1 MKIGMLYSRIRKDE
15 KMLLDAASNKGI
27 NIIKIDDRD
36 CIFGLENEID
46 DYDIVLERSISHS
59 RALYALRFFKHYD
72 IPTVNTF
79 DVATICG
86 DKVQTS
92 LLLKK
97 HNVPTPKTYVVFTPE
112 KALEAIE
119 KMGYPAVLKP
129 VVGSWARL
137 LAKVDNRETA
147 EAIIEHKSVL
157 GNYLHSIFYIQEF
170 IEKPGRDIRTFVVGD
185 ETVAAIYRTSKHWI
199 TNTAR
204 GGKSSKC
211 KVTDEINDISLKA
224 AEAVGN
230 GVLAM
235 DIMEVDNS
243 YTIHEVNYTMEYKN
257 SIEPT
262 GVDIPAKIL
271 DYMVSQVKR

>member
-15 KMLLDAASNKGI
+15 KMLLDVAKKKCITI
-27 NIIKIDDRD
+27 NKIDDRD
-36 CIFGLENEID
+36 CIFGFENEIED
-46 DYDIVLERSISHS
+46 FDIVLERCISHS
-59 RALYALRFFKHYD
+59 RALYALRFFKHYN

-79 DVATICG
+79 EVATICG
-86 DKVQTS
+86 DKIQTS

-97 HNVPTPKTYVVFTPE
+97 NNVPTPKTYVVFTPK

-119 KMGYPAVLKP
+119 KIGYPVVLKP

-170 IEKPGRDIRTFVVGD
+170 IEKPGRDIRTFVIGD
-185 ETVAAIYRTSKHWI
+185 ETVAAIYRTSEHWI

-204 GGKSSKC
+204 GGKTSNC
-211 KVTDEINDISLKA
+211 KVTDELNEISLRA

-235 DIMEVDNS
+235 DIMETENGLTV
-243 YTIHEVNYTMEYKN
+243 HEVNYTMEYKN
-257 SIEPT
+257 SVEPT
-262 GVDIPAKIL
+262 SVDIPSKIL
-271 DYMVSQVKR
+271 DYMIDQVKR